1 MDATSP
7 VGALL
12 LCRAEPETVRPAAH
26 LLRERMLLAP
36 AGDGW
41 SVLVPEGAP
50 WRDRHSARD
59 RKAAEAAEPVDRVL
73 GGWATALAVGS
84 AWPVLALWWDGDR
97 AGYTLAAGFRRPVG
111 YVWLAD
117 GTPAGEDEAM
127 RTFAERLGLDPVL
140 DVQALEGLTRPDP
153 EADARTRLRGLLAV
167 LTRIG
172 LTLPAGLDPGESSAS
187 LTAGAGTGPAVER
200 VAWTGW
206 RDAVRVE
213 LEAVEN
219 SRVGPWMRGPRA
231 RALAG
236 AQLAA
241 GLPLALWGAGRHSGG
256 WVFAG
261 ALLMLHGAL
270 GLAYDRMRGDGPDG
284 AGGGTA

>member
-1 MDATSP
+1 MDADATSP

-12 LCRAEPETVRPAAH
+12 LCRAEPETVRPVAH

-36 AGDGW
+36 AGGGW
-41 SVLVPEGAP
+41 SVLVPEGTP
-50 WRDRHSARD
+50 WRDRRAG
-59 RKAAEAAEPVDRVL
+59 EPAEPVDRVL

-84 AWPVLALWWDGDR
+84 TWPVLALWWDGDR
-97 AGYTLAAGFRRPVG
+97 AGHTLAAGFRRPVG

-140 DVQALEGLTRPDP
+140 DVQALEALTRPDP
-153 EADARTRLRGLLAV
+153 ESDAAARLRGLLAV
-167 LTRIG
+167 LTRSG
-172 LTLPAGLDPGESSAS
+172 LTLPPGLGPGASAAA
-187 LTAGAGTGPAVER
+187 LTAAADAGPEAER
-200 VAWTGW
+200 IAWTGW
-206 RDAVRVE
+206 RDVVRVE

-241 GLPLALWGAGRHSGG
+241 GLPLALWGAGRRSGG
-256 WVFAG
+256 WCFAG
-261 ALLMLHGAL
+261 ALLMVHGAL
-270 GLAYDRMRGDGPDG
+270 GLAYDRIRDEGPDG
-284 AGGGTA
+284 GAA

>member
-1 MDATSP
+1 MNATSP

-12 LCRAEPETVRPAAH
+12 LCRAEPDAVRPVAH
-26 LLRERMLLAP
+26 LLREGMLLAP
-36 AGDGW
+36 AGEGW
-41 SVLVPEGAP
+41 SVLVPEGTP
-50 WRDRHSARD
+50 WQGEQPAEGE
-59 RKAAEAAEPVDRVL
+59 AAEPAEPVDRVV

-84 AWPVLALWWDGDR
+84 TWPVLALWWDGDR

-140 DVQALEGLTRPDP
+140 DVQALEALTRPDP
-153 EADARTRLRGLLAV
+153 ETDARARLRGLLAV
-167 LTRIG
+167 LTRTG
-172 LTLPAGLDPGESSAS
+172 LELPPGPEPGEPSGRPAS
-187 LTAGAGTGPAVER
+187 GADAWPGAER
-200 VAWTGW
+200 IAWTGW
-206 RDAVRVE
+206 RDAVMVE
-213 LEAVEN
+213 LDAVEN
-219 SRVGPWMRGPRA
+219 SRMGPWMRGPRA

-241 GLPLALWGAGRHSGG
+241 GLPIALWGAGRRSGG

-261 ALLMLHGAL
+261 ALLMAHGAL
-270 GLAYDRMRGDGPDG
+270 GLAYDRIRDEAPDGP
-284 AGGGTA
+284 

>member
-1 MDATSP
+1 MDATSR

-12 LCRAEPETVRPAAH
+12 LCRAEPETVRPVAP

-36 AGDGW
+36 AGEGW
-41 SVLVPEGAP
+41 SVLVPEGKP
-50 WRDRHSARD
+50 WQGASAGQP
-59 RKAAEAAEPVDRVL
+59 AVGEAAEPVDRVL

-84 AWPVLALWWDGDR
+84 TWPVLALWWDGDR

-117 GTPAGEDEAM
+117 GTPVGEDEAM

-140 DVQALEGLTRPDP
+140 AVQALEALTRPDP
-153 EADARTRLRGLLAV
+153 ETDARARLRGLLAV
-167 LTRIG
+167 LTRIA
-172 LTLPAGLDPGESSAS
+172 LELPPGLDPGEPSGR
-187 LTAGAGTGPAVER
+187 LTAEAEAGPEADRIAG
-200 VAWTGW
+200 TGW
-206 RDAVRVE
+206 RDAVRAE
-213 LEAVEN
+213 LAAVES
-219 SRVGPWMRGPRA
+219 SRLGPWMRGPRA

-241 GLPLALWGAGRHSGG
+241 GLPLALWGAGRRSGG

-261 ALLMLHGAL
+261 ALLMVHGAL
-270 GLAYDRMRGDGPDG
+270 GLAYDRIRDEGPDLR
-284 AGGGTA
+284 